1 MTAESAVPQPRAAAI
16 GVRLRLALAALA
28 GAGAALGQAPLGL
41 WPLTLL
47 GFAALVPLWSGAGAP
62 RRAGLAAWA
71 FGLGHFA
78 VALHWIVEPFF
89 VDAARDGWMAPFAL
103 VFLSGGLALFWG
115 AAGWAAARLGAGAAG
130 FVAALG
136 LAELARAYVFTG
148 FPWAMPGHA
157 FIGTPVMQW
166 AAWIGPHGLTLATLA
181 VAMLPAALLGE
192 GRRWAAL
199 GAAAGALAL
208 LWGGGLARLAEPLP
222 EPTPHV
228 VRLIQPNAP
237 QHQKWDPDHIP
248 IFYARQVSFT
258 MAEPRPDLVVWPET
272 SLPELLERAA
282 APLVH
287 IAEAA
292 GGAPVVL
299 GIQRSDG
306 GRYYNSAVLL
316 DAEGRPADVY
326 DKHHLVPFGEYM
338 PWPAFWRRLGIHGLA
353 ARADGGYTP
362 GPGPRL
368 LDTGPLGSALPLICY
383 EAVFPQDVAGA
394 PERPAYLL
402 HLTNDAWFG
411 TFSGPYQHLA
421 QARLRA
427 VEQGLPL
434 MRAANTGVSA
444 AIDAHGGIVSDI
456 PLGQAGY
463 VDVRLPAA
471 LPPTIYART
480 GDWPAALALL
490 ALLAAAAAWG
500 RRKTD

>member
-1 MTAESAVPQPRAAAI
+1 MAEGARPRPGAAALSFRP
-16 GVRLRLALAALA
+16 RLGLGLVA
-28 GAGAALGQAPLGL
+28 GAGAALGQAPFGL

-47 GFAALVPLWSGAGAP
+47 GFAALALLWSRAGAP
-62 RRAGLAAWA
+62 RRAALVAWV

-78 VALHWIVEPFF
+78 LALHWIVEPFF

-103 VFLSGGLALFWG
+103 AFLAGGLALFWG
-115 AAGWAAARLGAGAAG
+115 AAGWIAARLRAGAVG
-130 FVAALG
+130 LVAALC
-136 LAELARAYVFTG
+136 LSELARAYLLTG

-181 VAMLPAALLGE
+181 LAMLPAALFGA
-192 GRRWAAL
+192 GRRASAL
-199 GAAAGALAL
+199 VVAAGALAV
-208 LWGGGLARLAEPLP
+208 LWGGGLARLSQPLP
-222 EPTPHV
+222 EPTPHT

-237 QHQKWDPDHIP
+237 QRQKWDPEHIP
-248 IFYARQVSFT
+248 VFYARQVSFT
-258 MAEPRPDLVVWPET
+258 MAAPRPDLVVWPET
-272 SLPELLERAA
+272 ALPDLLERAE
-282 APLVH
+282 APLAH

-292 GGAPVVL
+292 GGAGVVL
-299 GIQRSDG
+299 GIQRSEA
-306 GRYYNSAVLL
+306 GRYYNSAVFL
-316 DAEGRPADVY
+316 DAGGRTADVY

-383 EAVFPQDVAGA
+383 EAVFPQDVGGA
-394 PERPAYLL
+394 PERPDYLL

-444 AIDAHGGIVSDI
+444 AIDARGAVLSEIA
-456 PLGQAGY
+456 LGQAGY
-463 VDVRLPAA
+463 IDVALPEA
-471 LPPTIYART
+471 LPPTPYARL
-480 GDWPAALALL
+480 GDWPAAPALF
-490 ALLAAAAAWG
+490 ALFAIAA
-500 RRKTD
+500 RRARGKTD